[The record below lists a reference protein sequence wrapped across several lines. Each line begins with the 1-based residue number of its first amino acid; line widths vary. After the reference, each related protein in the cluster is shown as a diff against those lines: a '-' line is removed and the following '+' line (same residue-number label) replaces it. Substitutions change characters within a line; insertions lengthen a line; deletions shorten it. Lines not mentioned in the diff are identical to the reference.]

1 MWAPKFERH
10 IVSDVGKNKSQL
22 KILDPTFHLLN
33 LVKSIQEV
41 GIATQEA

>member
-10 IVSDVGKNKSQL
+10 IVSDVGKNESHL
-22 KILDPTFHLLN
+22 KIRDPAVHFLN
-33 LVKSIQEV
+33 LVESIQEV